1 MSSIS
6 VGIITVG
13 LSTISDRSEND
24 RLRGTHYLDRPM
36 SKWKYCMRMSAHF
49 FPLSWPER
57 CFFFFNQTNLLFF
70 LLSSPSDWMCVHV
83 NRREM
88 QGHTRKAANVYIN
101 INFLFWYIHRP
112 LASFAPFKSVLWII
126 RSRSLPVD
134 NISSSNGSLWETF
147 FLLVWA
153 CASHSS
159 GSGADGWCRPE
170 KGTLREKSKAT

>member
-57 CFFFFNQTNLLFF
+57 CFFFFLTKPTFYFFDSLLPQIECVCTWTGGKCRVTRGRQQTYISILISFSGTFTDRLLVL
-70 LLSSPSDWMCVHV
+70 LLSRVC
-83 NRREM
+83 
-88 QGHTRKAANVYIN
+88 Y
-101 INFLFWYIHRP
+101 
-112 LASFAPFKSVLWII
+112 
-126 RSRSLPVD
+126 
-134 NISSSNGSLWETF
+134 GSLGLARCLLTTLAVLMVLCGKRSF
-147 FLLVWA
+147 F
-153 CASHSS
+153 
-159 GSGADGWCRPE
+159 
-170 KGTLREKSKAT
+170 